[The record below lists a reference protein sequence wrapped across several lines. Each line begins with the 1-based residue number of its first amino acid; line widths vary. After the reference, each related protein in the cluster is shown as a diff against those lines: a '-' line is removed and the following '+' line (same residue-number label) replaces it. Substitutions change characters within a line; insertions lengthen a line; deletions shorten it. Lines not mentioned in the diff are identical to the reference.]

1 MSLRSEKSWASLLP
15 FVLLSA
21 RYIAHQDIQ
30 KAKNCSLLNSL
41 FTDNTKDVEDYS
53 LDFSTGDALI
63 PV

>member
-21 RYIAHQDIQ
+21 RYIAHQDIH
-30 KAKNCSLLNSL
+30 KAKNCSLNSL